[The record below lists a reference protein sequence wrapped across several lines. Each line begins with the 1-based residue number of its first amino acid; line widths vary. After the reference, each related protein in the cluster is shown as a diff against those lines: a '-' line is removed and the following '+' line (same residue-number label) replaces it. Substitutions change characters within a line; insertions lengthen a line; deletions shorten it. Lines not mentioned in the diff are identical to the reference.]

1 MNETIQNLLPEPWMQ
16 TLAACVALL
25 AVAWLIGAIARVVM
39 IRAMRTIVARTA
51 WTWDDALLRRDVFKR
66 LAQIAPTLVIQF
78 GIELVPGLP
87 SEVDSMVRAI
97 AFSLTVLF
105 ALLALSATLTA
116 IDDIY
121 QQTPAGRERSIKGY
135 IQLLKIAVFAVGGIV
150 IVSNLI
156 GRSPLILLSGLGAIS
171 AVLILI
177 FQDTLLSFVASI
189 QLASNDML
197 RVGDWIEMPSANAD
211 GDVIDIALHTVKVR
225 NWDKTITTIPTSRL
239 IKESFKNWR
248 GMRESGGRRIK
259 RALYID
265 MTRVRFLTDEE
276 TERLSRFRLL
286 KDYLERKK
294 EEINQWNAELG
305 DSGMV
310 PVNQR
315 RLTNLGCFRAY
326 AQAYLDAHPELNHE
340 MLAMV
345 RQLASGATGLPM
357 EIYCFTAST
366 AWVEYERV
374 QADIFDHLIA
384 ILPEFDLALFQQ
396 PSGADM
402 RAGLGAVA
410 G

>member
-1 MNETIQNLLPEPWMQ
+1 
-16 TLAACVALL
+16 
-25 AVAWLIGAIARVVM
+25 
-39 IRAMRTIVARTA
+39 
-51 WTWDDALLRRDVFKR
+51 
-66 LAQIAPTLVIQF
+66 
-78 GIELVPGLP
+78 
-87 SEVDSMVRAI
+87 
-97 AFSLTVLF
+97 LF

-248 GMRESGGRRIK
+248 GMRETGGRRIK
-259 RALYID
+259 RSLYLD
-265 MTRVRFLTDEE
+265 ATRARFLEPEE
-276 TERLSRFRLL
+276 VERLSRFRLL
-286 KDYLERKK
+286 APYLERK
-294 EEINQWNAELG
+294 
-305 DSGMV
+305 
-310 PVNQR
+310 
-315 RLTNLGCFRAY
+315 
-326 AQAYLDAHPELNHE
+326 
-340 MLAMV
+340 
-345 RQLASGATGLPM
+345 
-357 EIYCFTAST
+357 
-366 AWVEYERV
+366 
-374 QADIFDHLIA
+374 
-384 ILPEFDLALFQQ
+384 
-396 PSGADM
+396 
-402 RAGLGAVA
+402 
-410 G
+410 